1 MELTFQMDFGNGFQI
16 CGSPMN
22 AAGIQLRVI
31 FTDQHPNATIEGTD
45 FEWVG
50 QDAINLMNY
59 YRGGLTGGRGVYEG
73 VGLRIFGCSS
83 NNNAPLMFFDGYIDL
98 ASPQAKFE
106 CDKVTAPCKETGRVD
121 WLNDI
126 CRAIDFN
133 FLAKLPL
140 NSAGRIVPSVDY
152 KLTPYCI
159 NSIPSYTQEMIMYIS
174 EFMLLKELYDVTKT
188 IAQYINEL
196 LGDTSTAVATVGAA
210 SGTLIAT
217 IAKVVLYVT
226 YLFLIIVAIV
236 NMTKALISGVIQTKK
251 SKACMR
257 AEDMFKRICQY
268 FGLNFASTILQQG
281 TYKDTTWMPQKNVI
295 PDLTNP
301 LNVFK
306 RPQDESVNFPN
317 NPNVH
322 GHYDG
327 NCSDFIATMCQ
338 VFKAEIKIL
347 GNTLYFER
355 WNYWNN
361 MAQWKIPNSGA
372 IGYTYNL
379 QDPTMTNAAELPS
392 NYLLMFAT
400 DQSELCTLERYAG
413 TSWAAT
419 VSPLTIYNKK
429 RLTHQNGVE
438 VRLPCALAKRKE
450 YLSKVEKLLNGVINV
465 LYGFVNAVTSLI
477 NGLINGIN
485 AAIQFF
491 GGQPA
496 TLGTIPQLPTNIL
509 NNRIGWL
516 EVSGDSWSMPKIFI
530 GRQAGS
536 DWVIH
541 QNNELYMSADQ
552 LAINFH
558 GTVLATR
565 GNQQLIYKNNTFKFC
580 CDDYVK
586 IINNNVVFDPLN
598 RVAKITEF
606 VWDLKNEQ
614 AVDVEY
620 RVFTNFTNNL
630 KETIVIDGN

>member
-1 MELTFQMDFGNGFQI
+1 MELTFQMDFGTGFLTA
-16 CGSPMN
+16 GSPSN
-22 AAGIQLRVI
+22 AAGIQLRII

-59 YRGGLTGGRGVYEG
+59 YRAGLTGGNGVYEG
-73 VGLRIFGCSS
+73 VGLRIFGCGSS
-83 NNNAPLMFFDGYIDL
+83 TNVPIMFFDGYIDL

-106 CDKVTAPCKETGRVD
+106 CDKIVAPCKETGKVD

-133 FLAKLPL
+133 FLAKLPVGSL
-140 NSAGRIVPSVDY
+140 GRIVPATDY

-159 NSIPSYTQEMIMYIS
+159 NSIPSATQEMLMAVS
-174 EFMLLKELYDVTKT
+174 EFMMLKELYDVTKT

-196 LGDTSTAVATVGAA
+196 IGDTSTAVATVGAA
-210 SGTLIAT
+210 SGSLIAT
-217 IAKVVLYVT
+217 ITKVVLYVT

-236 NMTKALISGVIQTKK
+236 NMTKALISGVIQLKK
-251 SKACMR
+251 KKACMR
-257 AEDMFKRICQY
+257 AEDMFIRICQY

-281 TYKDTTWMPQKNVI
+281 TYRDTTWMPQKNVI

-301 LNVFK
+301 LNIFK

-347 GNTLYFER
+347 GNNLYFER

-361 MAQWKIPNSGA
+361 FAVWQIPNSGA
-372 IGYTYNL
+372 IGFTANL
-379 QDPTMTNAAELPS
+379 PDPTMTNAGEMPS

-419 VSPLTIYNKK
+419 VSPLNIYNKK

-438 VRLPCALAKRKE
+438 IRLPCALAKRKQ
-450 YLSKVEKLLNGVINV
+450 YLSKVENLLNGVVNV
-465 LYGFVNAVTSLI
+465 LFSFVNAVTFLI

-496 TLGTIPQLPTNIL
+496 TIGTIPALPTNIF

-516 EVSGDSWSMPKIFI
+516 EVSGDSWSMPKLFI
-530 GRQAGS
+530 GQQSGA
-536 DWVIH
+536 DWKIDPS
-541 QNNELYMSADQ
+541 NEINMSANR

-558 GTVLATR
+558 GTMLATR

-580 CDDYVK
+580 CDDYTRVL
-586 IINNNVVFDPLN
+586 NNNVCFDPLN

-614 AVDVEY
+614 ATDVEY